1 MKKANQTIKVILG
14 ISVALVSTIAVNVT
28 PAMAVIQ
35 DSQMAFRIDSSR
47 KFLQMKEQKLMKD
60 IDDLNW
66 ELHHGDANNDPN
78 NTYDLQ
84 RRIDQKYRDLNIVR
98 LDIKELSRIL

>member
-1 MKKANQTIKVILG
+1 MKKVNQTIKVILG
-14 ISVALVSTIAVNVT
+14 ISVALISTIAVNVT

-47 KFLQMKEQKLMKD
+47 KFLQVKEQKLMKD

-78 NTYDLQ
+78 NFYDLQ
-84 RRIDQKYRDLNIVR
+84 RRIDQKYRDLNLVR
-98 LDIKELSRIL
+98 LDIKDLSRIL

>member
-1 MKKANQTIKVILG
+1 MKKVNQTIKVILG
-14 ISVALVSTIAVNVT
+14 ISVALISTIAVNVT

-35 DSQMAFRIDSSR
+35 DSQMSFRIDSSR
-47 KFLQMKEQKLMKD
+47 RFLQVKEQKLMKD

-78 NTYDLQ
+78 NIYDLQ

-98 LDIKELSRIL
+98 LDIKDLSRVL